1 MGEFGGKM
9 RMEPMLEPLPLAP
22 RAAWR
27 MARELARAE
36 GRGPLSVAECLDRTR
51 SLLHARGLGHEEA
64 ASSALL
70 LLALGLRERGADH
83 SRVTERLRTHGE
95 AAAVRAAFESARIVR
110 AERPDLDPDRQAA
123 FRRRAAV
130 ILFLAFAAWGA
141 AGVHLLGRLG

>member
-1 MGEFGGKM
+1 M
-9 RMEPMLEPLPLAP
+9 P
-22 RAAWR
+22 RA
-27 MARELARAE
+27 
-36 GRGPLSVAECLDRTR
+36 V
-51 SLLHARGLGHEEA
+51 
-64 ASSALL
+64 L

-83 SRVTERLRTHGE
+83 SRVTERLRAHGE
-95 AAAVRAAFESARIVR
+95 AAAARAAFESACIVR